1 MCANQRVLS
10 PGVLAELL
18 ASPLAGQCR
27 EMVLNVLKSSFAFP
41 RLSAMIGPMAQYS
54 VQPGDNPTKI
64 ANGFGMSLDE
74 FQQLNPD
81 LVEWGSWKVLFPGQL
96 VNVSDETNA
105 VPAEAAAPANAPTDF
120 AAPPPWMQI
129 AIMEVGVQEWA
140 NGDNPRILEYLKSCG
155 ISGNLLHDE
164 TAWCA
169 AFVNWCVLRS
179 GYKPCGS
186 AKVSN
191 WWGWGRPVV
200 PTYGS
205 ICILQPLTVDQAS
218 SGHIGFLH
226 AQDAT
231 NVWLL
236 SGNSKNQVRISAYP
250 RSKLITNA
258 PFRWAY

>member
-1 MCANQRVLS
+1 
-10 PGVLAELL
+10 
-18 ASPLAGQCR
+18 
-27 EMVLNVLKSSFAFP
+27 
-41 RLSAMIGPMAQYS
+41 MILRMAQYT
-54 VQPGDNPTKI
+54 VQPGDNPSKI
-64 ANGFGMSLDE
+64 AKSFGMTLSQ
-74 FQQLNPD
+74 FQKLNSG
-81 LVEWGSWKVLFPGQL
+81 LVEWGSGNWKVLFPGQI
-96 VNVSDETNA
+96 VNVSGVVTGLPPET
-105 VPAEAAAPANAPTDF
+105 VAAAPTSF

-129 AIMEVGVQEWA
+129 AIMEQGVQEWA

-155 ISGNLLHDE
+155 ISGSLLKDE

-179 GYKPCGS
+179 GYQPKGS
-186 AKVSN
+186 AKVSD
-191 WWGWGRPVV
+191 WWSWGRPVAA
-200 PTYGS
+200 TYGA

-250 RSKLITNA
+250 KSKLIHNA
-258 PFRWAY
+258 PYRWAF

>member
-1 MCANQRVLS
+1 MH
-10 PGVLAELL
+10 
-18 ASPLAGQCR
+18 
-27 EMVLNVLKSSFAFP
+27 
-41 RLSAMIGPMAQYS
+41 MAQYT
-54 VQPGDNPTKI
+54 VQPGDNPSKI
-64 ANGFGMSLDE
+64 SKSFGMTLAQ
-74 FQQLNPD
+74 FQKANPG
-81 LVEWGSWKVLFPGQL
+81 LVEWGAGNWKVLFPGQL
-96 VNVSDETNA
+96 VNVNGEVTGIPPDA
-105 VPAEAAAPANAPTDF
+105 VAQAPTSF

-129 AIMEVGVQEWA
+129 AIMEQGVQEWA

-155 ISGNLLHDE
+155 ISGSLLHDE

-179 GYKPCGS
+179 GYSPKGS
-186 AKVSN
+186 AKVSD
-191 WWGWGRPVV
+191 WWSWGRPVAA
-200 PTYGS
+200 TYGA

-250 RSKLITNA
+250 KSKLIHNA
-258 PFRWAY
+258 PYRWAF